1 MEHQQQQAESCQVA
15 PSGTSSVF
23 SKSAPSRTVV
33 HAKLEMTTPGDY
45 DELEADRVADEISA
59 GKTIH
64 RAYAGTG
71 DDSGIAVPS
80 HLESRLLGQKGGGFS
95 MPSVTLA
102 SMGQAFGRDFS
113 DVRIHADT
121 TSAELSKSIAA
132 KAFTHGN
139 DIFFNQ
145 GQYNPSSKEGRHL
158 LAHELVH
165 VSQNSGKI
173 AREPD
178 HAAQRAA
185 IQSYFIG
192 EWRWG
197 TFFMYLSTF
206 HPEVVNKMKLELDDD
221 LAFDKW
227 NQKRGVPFL
236 KEVSEAIVADYVK
249 NKSSKQEWSAAYDKA
264 IKEFQI
270 QRKLN
275 KSIAPVFDALVT
287 LTRNRQA
294 KSNTYEQMRNRSF
307 AESKE
312 QVAKVG
318 NEEVNFE
325 GVYFQN
331 RLTPISNIFNFLHEV
346 YPESLTRDIPHA
358 LFFRTE
364 SIKKI
369 NDIEWGSEDF
379 SRTIEKYL
387 DDFISRRYNEY
398 LDNKKLKP
406 SSHIEDMRYFNYYLI
421 DFENE
426 VEKHL
431 VKYPG
436 ARVLLDVINCR
447 QKNLY
452 SREFHVPEVLVSAQ
466 AWTELFLDIMAQG
479 VSMFVGGPLIG
490 KIVSTAIAKNP
501 IAKKLIAKAAEMGL
515 DFVSA
520 AGEEALLQ
528 KVRGQDLNANA
539 ILKAA
544 GMSVVIG
551 QGTGVAIKGAVKGVK
566 GVRNII
572 KGEKPGDI
580 LDVDI
585 HNNGAPSS
593 EGKKVVEAEIVSD
606 EEWAEVLARNKRRA
620 MGDPVIFLNPD
631 YYGSPSRMLPGEGPR
646 RALPDLE
653 PGKQP
658 MKALPAETFTP
669 DDLRKLSDY
678 QAKVDLESQQ
688 VVDFY
693 NHVNPPKTSPET
705 LPVLKPRK
713 QPMKALPAETFT
725 PDDLR
730 KLSDYQAKVDL
741 ESQQVVDFY
750 NHVNPPKTSSE
761 PLPVQ
766 IFREQPGNALAIPK
780 PKGFKSAP
788 SSEGKKILEAEIV
801 SDEEWA
807 EVLARERRRAMGDPV
822 IFLNPY
828 YYGSPSRMLPGS
840 QSSLAKDYSLS
851 LNTQNVSYNP
861 PKSLTYKSDYA
872 GGNLSQKSDFIN
884 NGPASPSTDNINVGS
899 KTSQNSTLAESSAQT
914 HGEPFQRSNLNNNG
928 TPAQTSEGE
937 VVGMGKHDDTNKGH
951 SSIQSGSDST
961 TVPIIKTQENIGLFK
976 KLHNKLHSFATLD
989 EQLTI
994 AGINRLFNRDFSNS
1008 KKFKYVFKSI
1018 KALLGASVPIAK
1030 YLFSDKKTDDE
1041 SKESEIIQTGSSAF
1055 AGFLSG
1061 YLPLGLGAFVIGM
1074 SEAYNKWDTLSHS
1087 PDTYSDHP
1095 VANTLDISTPVLF
1108 NFVPFSPI
1116 LSPIMSEIEQWF
1128 VWDII
1133 IGNTTDTFDG
1143 YVDNDDDNKIKKAH
1157 DIRTTHEQFVS
1168 IINKLQERFSVN
1180 TDSSDITKSDPVYPS
1195 TNDLQINAIIEAES
1209 TLAEKDPISKAQHL
1223 LSIISTFN
1231 LAFNHNIQH
1240 AETDEQTSSHS
1251 SEHIHSLAVRFE
1263 NEIKPIKKKKIKN
1276 HSDYSMMA
1284 MNLIIS
1290 AYLYQIESTKLEK
1303 THPNRSKRRLK
1314 KANSNREKAIEYSR
1328 EAMIKYVQLL
1338 KNNYTN
1344 IHKNESN

>member
-678 QAKVDLESQQ
+678 QAKVDLENQQ
-688 VVDFY
+688 IVDFY

-822 IFLNPY
+822 IFLNPD
-828 YYGSPSRMLPGS
+828 YYGSPSRMLPREGPRRALPDLEMGGQPTKALPDLKLGEQPGS
-840 QSSLAKDYSLS
+840 ALAIPMPKTSYSSTELVKIDFEQYIRIAKLS
-851 LNTQNVSYNP
+851 NSEHIWNYANYFRP
-861 PKSLTYKSDYA
+861 PKALPDPSKWKKFVRA
-872 GGNLSQKSDFIN
+872 IN
-884 NGPASPSTDNINVGS
+884 W
-899 KTSQNSTLAESSAQT
+899 
-914 HGEPFQRSNLNNNG
+914 
-928 TPAQTSEGE
+928 
-937 VVGMGKHDDTNKGH
+937 
-951 SSIQSGSDST
+951 
-961 TVPIIKTQENIGLFK
+961 
-976 KLHNKLHSFATLD
+976 FATLD
-989 EQLTI
+989 EKGAKKLFTKLGLSYNPKAFKWFKAIIGGAMPALNFGFKQSQKEEEAKVSDYATTLVSVLLGFASRFSSLGLTLLLAYSGETLNKI
-994 AGINRLFNRDFSNS
+994 INAAEDPDDFSRHIEDNLQD
-1008 KKFKYVFKSI
+1008 VF
-1018 KALLGASVPIAK
+1018 LQP
-1030 YLFSDKKTDDE
+1030 LF
-1041 SKESEIIQTGSSAF
+1041 
-1055 AGFLSG
+1055 GFLPGS
-1061 YLPLGLGAFVIGM
+1061 Y
-1074 SEAYNKWDTLSHS
+1074 AYG
-1087 PDTYSDHP
+1087 
-1095 VANTLDISTPVLF
+1095 
-1108 NFVPFSPI
+1108 PF
-1116 LSPIMSEIEQWF
+1116 F
-1128 VWDII
+1128 
-1133 IGNTTDTFDG
+1133 
-1143 YVDNDDDNKIKKAH
+1143 
-1157 DIRTTHEQFVS
+1157 
-1168 IINKLQERFSVN
+1168 
-1180 TDSSDITKSDPVYPS
+1180 SDPVKRLYWDQDVPDKEPEPEAKTTSEVFPS
-1195 TNDLQINAIIEAES
+1195 QITELEQEESDDGDELEIPPENEELPLTLKSPAISDLHFIVYSCAKEALKAKSADQEAILTSIASGQAKVADNPLYERSENVIFKNELKTKEISAVAKQLEERADLRAEENMALS
-1209 TLAEKDPISKAQHL
+1209 KEYLFIAEFLYRLAWSKAQ
-1223 LSIISTFN
+1223 
-1231 LAFNHNIQH
+1231 
-1240 AETDEQTSSHS
+1240 
-1251 SEHIHSLAVRFE
+1251 
-1263 NEIKPIKKKKIKN
+1263 KKEKK
-1276 HSDYSMMA
+1276 
-1284 MNLIIS
+1284 
-1290 AYLYQIESTKLEK
+1290 
-1303 THPNRSKRRLK
+1303 RLK
-1314 KANSNREKAIEYSR
+1314 HAADDCLKRYNSIE
-1328 EAMIKYVQLL
+1328 LD
-1338 KNNYTN
+1338 
-1344 IHKNESN
+1344 